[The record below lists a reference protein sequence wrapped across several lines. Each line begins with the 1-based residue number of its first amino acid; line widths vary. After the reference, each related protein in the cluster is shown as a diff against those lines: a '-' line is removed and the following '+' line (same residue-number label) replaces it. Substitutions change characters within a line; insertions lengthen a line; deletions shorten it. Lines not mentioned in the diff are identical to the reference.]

1 METFRIRP
9 ALALVA
15 IAIWLAPAR
24 SEGQSPAVA
33 APPQCSYERCALGI
47 APRLTALDVVRGSNQ
62 ERVASLAFLWP
73 RGVAAPFAGDSA
85 SLSHAH
91 TAVRLRR
98 VGAVMTDVAI
108 ALGGA
113 GIARFSSHSAGSARN
128 LLIASTALLG
138 ASVPIHF
145 AADGELSRAVWL
157 FNRRFAH

>member
-1 METFRIRP
+1 MKTFRIRP

-24 SEGQSPAVA
+24 SQGQSPAVA
-33 APPQCSYERCALGI
+33 AP
-47 APRLTALDVVRGSNQ
+47 
-62 ERVASLAFLWP
+62 
-73 RGVAAPFAGDSA
+73 PFAGDSA